1 MMLRKSDNGVW
12 KRECRSALGG
22 YRGTLPGQG
31 AKGAEEISRVLAV
44 PRRERGFPVPQ
55 GAIKRSGGRGEKKTV
70 ASYNAMIGLLSV
82 VWLVAV
88 GLWRSAAGW
97 LQVSLQ
103 LRDCNMQPPED
114 GY

>member
-31 AKGAEEISRVLAV
+31 AKGAFQCLKAQSSA
-44 PRRERGFPVPQ
+44 Q
-55 GAIKRSGGRGEKKTV
+55 AGGGEKKTV

-97 LQVSLQ
+97 LQVSLR